1 MVVAASVSHGRQR
14 ESVHC
19 PRRWYFCAW
28 RRLPGSRSETVEDD
42 AGEEAP
48 YMTTT
53 VDRLQCGVRGRRLGR
68 CAAVGECADVR
79 GRSTKTAVPWRSLF
93 YSGDRKWGVFRC
105 TTLGAGV
112 GLAG

>member
-1 MVVAASVSHGRQR
+1 MVAAAYVSHGRQR
-14 ESVHC
+14 ESIHC
-19 PRRWYFCAW
+19 PRRWCFCAW

-48 YMTTT
+48 CTTT
-53 VDRLQCGVRGRRLGR
+53 MVERLQYGVRGRRLGR
-68 CAAVGECADVR
+68 CTAVDECADVK
-79 GRSTKTAVPWRSLF
+79 GRSTKAVVPWRSLF
-93 YSGDRKWGVFRC
+93 CGGDRKWGVFRC

>member
-1 MVVAASVSHGRQR
+1 MVAAASVSHGRQR

-48 YMTTT
+48 CTTTT

-68 CAAVGECADVR
+68 CAAVDECADVK
-79 GRSTKTAVPWRSLF
+79 GRSTKAAVPWRSLF
-93 YSGDRKWGVFRC
+93 CGGDRKWGVFRC

>member
-1 MVVAASVSHGRQR
+1 MVAAASVSHGRQR

-48 YMTTT
+48 CTTT
-53 VDRLQCGVRGRRLGR
+53 MVDRLQCGVRGRRLGR
-68 CAAVGECADVR
+68 CAAVDECADVK
-79 GRSTKTAVPWRSLF
+79 GRSTKAAVPWRSLF
-93 YSGDRKWGVFRC
+93 CGGDRKWGVFRC